1 MRPRTAVALAR
12 EMKAELR
19 QDNWRSKADGPSGD
33 YFGGNLRPLHV
44 PRRSQNYHQI
54 AYWIPLSQKTFRSG
68 PDANG

>member
-54 AYWIPLSQKTFRSG
+54 AY
-68 PDANG
+68 